1 MNVVYGIQREKRKEK
16 GPSLPV
22 FFSGGHKKCPGKKDE
37 EKSSNIV
44 QLLQNN
50 MKIFFC
56 GLLGENIF

>member
-22 FFSGGHKKCPGKKDE
+22 FFLGGRKKCPEKKDE

-44 QLLQNN
+44 YTTI
-50 MKIFFC
+50 MK
-56 GLLGENIF
+56 